1 MLPRS
6 LSQNGKS
13 AGGFREIRRCKLVL
27 TVHEGET
34 GFCCARRLSGIAA
47 TVGGY
52 TACMSGNDISTQS
65 KPEGRRAAL
74 RRRLRRR
81 TREPDVTAHPTP
93 IRISRRTRTVL
104 ILAAIAV
111 LAYVVYLVPSVLTT
125 AIGGIALAL
134 VLSFPVRF
142 FSQFVP
148 HGFAIILSFLLVVGI
163 FVLALVFLVPIV
175 AEQFTQLAEAAPG
188 IVGSAEQYL
197 RGALDLL
204 ENRGL
209 LPNDDPQQ
217 LIARVRENLVDAVRA
232 IGSSLVGGVL
242 GFVYGTLNVMV
253 TLLGILFIGIYLLV
267 DVRKI
272 KAAYLKATPH
282 DYRSDAN
289 SLWNAFGYSLSRYLG
304 GLALIL
310 LIQGAVSAIGLYFI
324 GVPYALVLG
333 AIVSVTAIIP
343 YLGAFLG
350 AIPALLVALA
360 FEGPDAALLTA
371 LLFLGVQ
378 QLEGNFLTP
387 KIQGDTLHVHPILV
401 FLAVIVGGG
410 LGGILGVIVAVPAL
424 AVLRVLFDFLRVRL
438 RTGDGSEGQPRTWR
452 KTTKVRP
459 TPSP

>member
-1 MLPRS
+1 M
-6 LSQNGKS
+6 
-13 AGGFREIRRCKLVL
+13 
-27 TVHEGET
+27 
-34 GFCCARRLSGIAA
+34 
-47 TVGGY
+47 VGGY
-52 TACMSGNDISTQS
+52 TALMSDEETSVRS
-65 KPEGRRAAL
+65 KPQGRRAAI
-74 RRRLRRR
+74 RRRLRRSK
-81 TREPDVTAHPTP
+81 REPDVTAHPTP
-93 IRISRRTRTVL
+93 IRISRRVRTIL
-104 ILAAIAV
+104 ILSVIAV

-134 VLSFPVRF
+134 ILSFPVRF
-142 FSQFVP
+142 FSRFVS
-148 HGFAIILSFLLVVGI
+148 HGIAIVLSFLLVVGV
-163 FVLALVFLVPIV
+163 FVVAALYLVPIV
-175 AEQFTQLAEAAPG
+175 AQQFTSLAEAAPG
-188 IVGSAEQYL
+188 IATSAEQYL
-197 RGALDLL
+197 RSALDFL
-204 ENRGL
+204 ENRRL
-209 LPNDDPQQ
+209 IPNDDPQQ
-217 LIARVRENLVDAVRA
+217 LVSRVRENLVGAVRSL
-232 IGSSLVGGVL
+232 GSSVLGGVL

-282 DYRSDAN
+282 DYRSDAR

-310 LIQGAVSAIGLYFI
+310 LIQGAVSAVGLFFI

-360 FEGPDAALLTA
+360 FGGITDAFLTA

-401 FLAVIVGGG
+401 FLGIIVGGG
-410 LGGILGVIVAVPAL
+410 LAGILGVIVAVPAL
-424 AVLRVLFDFLRVRL
+424 AVLRVIFDFLRVRL
-438 RTGDGSEGQPRTWR
+438 RTDDREGQ
-452 KTTKVRP
+452 V
-459 TPSP
+459 